1 MTARDAPASAL
12 RERRPRR
19 PSLFARVFSINAAVL
34 AVAGALLA
42 LSPATVSQPVALSE
56 AVVLVGGLTAVLL
69 LNLFFLRRAVAPL
82 EDLTALMNR
91 VDILQPGQRVRV
103 SGTEHEVVELAESFN
118 TMLDRLEA
126 ERRESGQRAIAV
138 QEEERLRVARELHD
152 QVGQTLTGVLL
163 QHESLIREAPAGLRE
178 RIAETRETVR
188 ASLDDVRRIAGDLRP
203 GALED
208 LGLVRAVADLS
219 DRSAE
224 SSQLELVRELDASI
238 PALAEEVELVV
249 YRVAQEGLTNV
260 LRHAEASRTEV
271 HLEALGDFGVRL
283 RLLDDGQGFGGAY
296 EGDGIRGM
304 RERAM
309 LVGGDLSLTERAAG
323 GVELRLDVP
332 ATSTVRAEQA

>member
-1 MTARDAPASAL
+1 MTTTDDPASG
-12 RERRPRR
+12 RPERRPRR
-19 PSLFARVFSINAAVL
+19 PSLFGRIVSINAAVL
-34 AVAGALLA
+34 TVAGLLLV

-56 AVVLVGGLTAVLL
+56 AVVFVGGLTAVLL
-69 LNLFFLRRAVAPL
+69 LNLFFVRRAVASL
-82 EDLTALMNR
+82 EDLTALMSR
-91 VDILQPGQRVRV
+91 VDILRPGQRVRV
-103 SGTEHEVVELAESFN
+103 SGGEKEVVELSESFN

-126 ERRESGQRAIAV
+126 ERRESGQRAIAI

-163 QHESLIREAPAGLRE
+163 QHESLIREAPVGLRE

-203 GALED
+203 GTLED